1 MGAVSPAGLAASPLD
16 ELDPALRAL
25 VEGTAAVTGDAFFR
39 SLVRGVAHALG
50 VRWAFVAEFADDH
63 RFVRMLAYWD
73 YDDFIAEETF
83 ELDGTPCERVLGG
96 EPAFYPARVA
106 DLFPRNTDLRKMGA
120 QSYLAIPLRTAAGAV
135 LGHLAV
141 LDDRPMAGQ
150 PRDLA
155 LFQVFGARA
164 AAELERVRTER
175 ALREREARLGAILDS
190 TLDAVLCLDGDRRV
204 GLFNPAAEQVFRC
217 RAAEVLG
224 QPVDRLLG
232 ADFLGVLQR
241 YLQDGESAPLWLA
254 QALDARRADGERFP
268 AEATLSR
275 ARVDGRLLCTLIL
288 RDVNDRHQAE
298 AALAR
303 LRQEKAYLQEQA
315 LGEAPDLI
323 GRSAAMLAVRA
334 QLDKVAA
341 TEAGVLLLG
350 ETGTGKELLARHLH
364 RRSPRAAQ
372 LLVKMN
378 CAALPSELI
387 ESELFGHEKGAF
399 SGAIASRKGRFELAD
414 GGTLFLDEVGELSL
428 PAQAKLL
435 RVLQERE
442 FERVGG
448 SRPIRVDVRVVAAT
462 NRDLAQMVEA
472 GLFRADLYY
481 RLNVFPVRVP
491 PLRERPEDIPLLVTH
506 TLAGLARRLGKP
518 LHGVSPAARE
528 RLIAWSWP
536 GNVRELQNVIERAA
550 ILASGDTIE
559 VEDLG
564 LMPVSPGVAL
574 SPVTGLAAQPVPVEA
589 AAAMRPLPMAPAAE
603 EGANLE
609 AVERRHIEQVL
620 AGCNGVIEGPKGAAA
635 ALGLHPSTLR
645 SRMQKLGMRGRRE

>member
-1 MGAVSPAGLAASPLD
+1 MNVAYG
-16 ELDPALRAL
+16 ELDPGLRAL
-25 VEGTAAVTGDAFFR
+25 VEGTASVTGDAFFAA
-39 SLVRGVAHALG
+39 LVAGVAAALG
-50 VRWAFVAEFADDH
+50 VRWCFVAEFASV
-63 RFVRMLAYWD
+63 RTRVRMLAYRGPEGALAPVEFD
-73 YDDFIAEETF
+73 LA
-83 ELDGTPCERVLGG
+83 GTPCEAVLGG
-96 EPAFYPARVA
+96 ECRHYERGVSARYPLDAGLVR
-106 DLFPRNTDLRKMGA
+106 RGA
-120 QSYLAIPLRTAAGAV
+120 EGYLAIPLRRGSGEV

-141 LDDRPMAGQ
+141 FDDRPLSVRPAQ
-150 PRDLA
+150 LA

-574 SPVTGLAAQPVPVEA
+574 SPVTGLATQPMEA
-589 AAAMRPLPMAPAAE
+589 AAAMRPLPAPAE
-603 EGANLE
+603 ESANLE

-620 AGCNGVIEGPKGAAA
+620 TGCNGVIEGPKGAAA

>member
-224 QPVDRLLG
+224 QPV
-232 ADFLGVLQR
+232 
-241 YLQDGESAPLWLA
+241 
-254 QALDARRADGERFP
+254 
-268 AEATLSR
+268 
-275 ARVDGRLLCTLIL
+275 
-288 RDVNDRHQAE
+288 
-298 AALAR
+298 
-303 LRQEKAYLQEQA
+303 
-315 LGEAPDLI
+315 
-323 GRSAAMLAVRA
+323 
-334 QLDKVAA
+334 
-341 TEAGVLLLG
+341 
-350 ETGTGKELLARHLH
+350 
-364 RRSPRAAQ
+364 
-372 LLVKMN
+372 
-378 CAALPSELI
+378 
-387 ESELFGHEKGAF
+387 
-399 SGAIASRKGRFELAD
+399 
-414 GGTLFLDEVGELSL
+414 
-428 PAQAKLL
+428 
-435 RVLQERE
+435 
-442 FERVGG
+442 
-448 SRPIRVDVRVVAAT
+448 
-462 NRDLAQMVEA
+462 
-472 GLFRADLYY
+472 
-481 RLNVFPVRVP
+481 
-491 PLRERPEDIPLLVTH
+491 
-506 TLAGLARRLGKP
+506 
-518 LHGVSPAARE
+518 
-528 RLIAWSWP
+528 
-536 GNVRELQNVIERAA
+536 
-550 ILASGDTIE
+550 
-559 VEDLG
+559 
-564 LMPVSPGVAL
+564 
-574 SPVTGLAAQPVPVEA
+574 
-589 AAAMRPLPMAPAAE
+589 
-603 EGANLE
+603 
-609 AVERRHIEQVL
+609 
-620 AGCNGVIEGPKGAAA
+620 
-635 ALGLHPSTLR
+635 
-645 SRMQKLGMRGRRE
+645 